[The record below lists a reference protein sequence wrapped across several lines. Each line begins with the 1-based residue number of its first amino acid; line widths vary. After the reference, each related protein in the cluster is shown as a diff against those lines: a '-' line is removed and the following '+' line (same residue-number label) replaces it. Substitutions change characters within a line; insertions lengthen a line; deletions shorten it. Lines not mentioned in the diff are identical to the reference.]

1 MSTDNN
7 MDQDQGGEN
16 EEDRSEQFFSP
27 GHPATDQRQE
37 SQSQPPPTRSQEN
50 QAGQGASK
58 PRTKK
63 RLHAWQCAASPLQ
76 VALSSAQSAAYG
88 AT

>member
-37 SQSQPPPTRSQEN
+37 SQSQPPPTSSQEN
-50 QAGQGASK
+50 QTGQGGKQAK
-58 PRTKK
+58 NKEKTPCLAMCGK
-63 RLHAWQCAASPLQ
+63 RQ